1 MGQTKPT
8 ILCKSKA
15 AGAFYFLET
24 AARVGG
30 AYIADVVEFASGIN
44 PGSSRR
50 GSKSPP

>member
-15 AGAFYFLET
+15 AEAFYFLET

-30 AYIADVVEFASGIN
+30 GVYRGCGGVRLRDQSWVE
-44 PGSSRR
+44 
-50 GSKSPP
+50 